1 MKVDRATIATAVF
14 VAVVFPF
21 VMPKALACVVGLFL
35 PMALLAKVLR
45 KLEAKRQPRPRPALI
60 RIGSGRY
67 TLKEEI
73 AFRKR
78 GWDGVR
84 EERIKRISRY
94 PGGPKAEVVSVIKT
108 FHRISNGGDL

>member
-45 KLEAKRQPRPRPALI
+45 KLEARRPPRPRPALI
-60 RIGSGRY
+60 RIGAGRY

-73 AFRKR
+73 AFRNR

>member
-1 MKVDRATIATAVF
+1 
-14 VAVVFPF
+14 
-21 VMPKALACVVGLFL
+21 MPKVLACVVGLFL

-45 KLEAKRQPRPRPALI
+45 KLEARHPPRPKPDLI